1 MAHTGWE
8 MPDGAEDYS
17 QYTEFPHGTD
27 ALMNGGQEPLP
38 QLTKI
43 MRARCDA
50 QYRLL
55 EVLLAAGLL
64 KDPDETGNPDRGCR
78 GCGGTCCTGLG
89 SDPCTC

>member
-1 MAHTGWE
+1 MGQEGWSVPE
-8 MPDGAEDYS
+8 GAEEYM
-17 QYTEFPHGTD
+17 QFTEFPHGTD

-38 QLTKI
+38 PITKI

-64 KDPDETGNPDRGCR
+64 RDPADATEGCPR
-78 GCGGTCCTGLG
+78 
-89 SDPCTC
+89 